1 MLQTIHILNTLLP
14 FLYLIAFSVYLYDFI
29 KEKRMLTDSKRVF
42 LFITLLFHV
51 LYLVFRTI
59 EFNHPPITSKFE
71 IFSILAFALVFAYFI
86 LELLTDI
93 RWTGYYIIIFS
104 VIFQAISSIFIVD
117 NYEVK
122 EVLRSRL
129 LGIHV
134 ISALLGYAGII
145 ISAVHGLLFLKLYK
159 EIKLNKFGLLFKRL
173 PSLEILEKLSFYSAV
188 IGFILLTIA
197 IKIGVIWLPSAFP
210 DYSYLDPKLL
220 TTGIIW
226 LVYGIGI
233 AFKIFAKWYG
243 KKFIIF
249 SLTGFALTLIS
260 LLITKIFE
268 SSFHTF
274 Y

>member
-1 MLQTIHILNTLLP
+1 MLQTIHTLNAILP
-14 FLYLIAFSVYLYDFI
+14 FLYLVAFSVYLYDFI
-29 KEKRMLTDSKRVF
+29 KEKRVLTHSKRIF
-42 LFITLLFHV
+42 LFITLLIHV

-71 IFSILAFALVFAYFI
+71 IYSVLAFALVFSYFI

-104 VIFQAISSIFIVD
+104 LIFQAISSIYIID

-122 EVLRSRL
+122 EILRSRL

-134 ISALLGYAGII
+134 ISAILGYAGLT

-159 EIKLNKFGLLFKRL
+159 DIKLNKFGLLFKRL

-188 IGFILLTIA
+188 IGFVLLTIA

-220 TTGIIW
+220 ATATIW
-226 LVYGIGI
+226 LVYGTGI
-233 AFKIFAKWYG
+233 VFKIYAKWYG

-249 SLTGFALTLIS
+249 SLTGFSLALIS